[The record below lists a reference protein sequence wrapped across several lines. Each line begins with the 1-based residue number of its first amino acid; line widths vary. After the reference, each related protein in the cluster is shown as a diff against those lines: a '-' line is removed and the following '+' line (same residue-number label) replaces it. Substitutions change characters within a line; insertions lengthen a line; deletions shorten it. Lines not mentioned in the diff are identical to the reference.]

1 MNAENT
7 QKGPALVIL
16 AAGMGSRY
24 NGLKQLDTF
33 SPQGDTII
41 DFSIYDAIQAGFKK
55 IVFVI
60 RKELLQDFKDMFEP
74 KIKGRVQ
81 VEYVF
86 QGLDNVP
93 DEFID
98 KDRKKPWGT
107 GHALMLTKDAIKENF
122 AVINADDFYGRKAF
136 ETMAESLKNTDP
148 DSYKFN
154 MVAYRLKNTV
164 SEHGYVSRG
173 ECELSENG
181 LLKDVTERTHIET
194 RGDEILVE
202 NEKGELENIDP
213 DTFVS
218 MNFWGFTPKCFEF
231 GWDLFRE
238 FLEENRGKLKAEF
251 YIPSLVNEMLKSDKV
266 TVDVLI
272 SNEKWFGVT
281 YRDDKPIVQAEISR
295 LKEENV
301 YPIKLWE

>member
-74 KIKGRVQ
+74 KIKGRVE

-86 QGLDNVP
+86 QELNKVP

-98 KDRKKPWGT
+98 EERKKPWGT
-107 GHALMLTKDAIKENF
+107 GHALMLTKDVIRENF

-173 ECELSENG
+173 ECELSEDG

-194 RGDEILVE
+194 KGDEILVE
-202 NEKGELENIDP
+202 NDKGELENIDP

-281 YRDDKPIVQAEISR
+281 YRDDKPIVQSEISR

>member
-41 DFSIYDAIQAGFKK
+41 DFSIYDAIQAGFTK

-74 KIKGRVQ
+74 KIKGRVE
-81 VEYVF
+81 VDYVF
-86 QGLDNVP
+86 QELDKVP

-98 KDRKKPWGT
+98 KERKKPWGT
-107 GHALMLTKDAIKENF
+107 GHALMLTKDVIQENF

-173 ECELSENG
+173 ECELSEDG

-194 RGDEILVE
+194 KGDEILVE
-202 NEKGELENIDP
+202 NDKGELENIDP

-281 YRDDKPIVQAEISR
+281 YRDDKPIVQSEISR

>member
-1 MNAENT
+1 MNTENT
-7 QKGPALVIL
+7 SQGPALVIL

-74 KIKGRVQ
+74 KIKGRVE
-81 VEYVF
+81 VKYVF
-86 QGLDNVP
+86 QELNNVP
-93 DEFID
+93 NEFID
-98 KDRKKPWGT
+98 KDREKPWGT
-107 GHALMLTKDAIKENF
+107 GHALMLTKDVIKENF

-148 DSYKFN
+148 NSYKFN

-173 ECELSENG
+173 ECELSKDG

-194 RGDEILVE
+194 KGDEILVE

-281 YRDDKPIVQAEISR
+281 YRDDKPIVQSEISR